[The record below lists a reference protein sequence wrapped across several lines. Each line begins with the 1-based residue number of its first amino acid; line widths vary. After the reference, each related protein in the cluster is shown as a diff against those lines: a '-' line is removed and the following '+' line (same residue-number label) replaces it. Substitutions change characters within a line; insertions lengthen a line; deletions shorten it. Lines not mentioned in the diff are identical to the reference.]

1 MYSPL
6 PPCPWADACI
16 RAALED
22 GHHARLIYVTP
33 FRDTPSLETLRD
45 LRNVRWRAGGEM
57 IAEKQWGTR
66 RCRRDQNT
74 QTDANRRRQRPWIKS
89 SVKQSTRNWKQRG
102 LGRGRKEGIRKR
114 SLQREAEKTEVEEKR
129 KKEPEEAW
137 SWCLEEEPRQGGTSS
152 LAVRAAGRGFEFW
165 GDRASKGDPFTK
177 LLGIVNWRKKNAAKD
192 EVNVQVTWMPAAP
205 AWQVSR
211 PQAHSSP
218 GLQSAATVFKAT

>member
-89 SVKQSTRNWKQRG
+89 SVEQSTRNWKQRG

-129 KKEPEEAW
+129 KAGEKKKN
-137 SWCLEEEPRQGGTSS
+137 PR
-152 LAVRAAGRGFEFW
+152 
-165 GDRASKGDPFTK
+165 KPDP
-177 LLGIVNWRKKNAAKD
+177 GAWRKSQDKAAL
-192 EVNVQVTWMPAAP
+192 A
-205 AWQVSR
+205 AWQS
-211 PQAHSSP
+211 
-218 GLQSAATVFKAT
+218 GLQEGGLSSEGIGPVRETPSQSCWELWIEEKRTPPRMK